1 LKQTP
6 KYSRPI
12 LWLLAGLLV
21 AMTMWF
27 THQLAETIGQEER
40 RRVEIYAAAIQNITK
55 ASIDEQRDY
64 SFEIA
69 IVQNN
74 ATIPMIWT
82 DSLFSFIDARNFTDT
97 SKAFLKQK
105 SLELRQ
111 ENRFITISSPF
122 GPAQFVYYDQSQIL
136 TWLQYVPF
144 GQLALV
150 MAFVLFGYLSFSAAR
165 KAEQNQIWIGLAK
178 ETAHQLGT
186 PISGI
191 LGWLEVLKIYEE
203 TNPEIGGVVDEIKLD
218 VNRLELVAD
227 RFSKIGATPHLEPT
241 NVWENVE
248 RGIIYFRQRAPRKV
262 FFECPDI
269 EEMPEQMVAISSS
282 LFDWVIE
289 NLLKNAL
296 DALETGQ
303 GRIVADCFNDP
314 DWVYID
320 ITDTGKGIPANKH
333 LTIFEPGFTTKKR
346 GWGLGLS
353 LARRIVE
360 DYHKGKIFVKQS
372 EIGKGTTFRIQLPR
386 INPEV
391 S

>member
-1 LKQTP
+1 M
-6 KYSRPI
+6 
-12 LWLLAGLLV
+12 WLLAVLLV

-27 THQLAETIGQEER
+27 TNQLAETIGQEEL
-40 RRVEIYAAAIQNITK
+40 RRVEIYASAIENVTK
-55 ASIDEQRDY
+55 TSPEEQRDY
-64 SFEIA
+64 SFELG
-69 IVQNN
+69 IVKNN

-82 DSLFSFIDARNFTDT
+82 DSLFSFVDARNFGTSFSGENLDT
-97 SKAFLKQK
+97 CKSFLMQKAKD
-105 SLELRQ
+105 LRKN
-111 ENRFITISSPF
+111 NRCIVIHSPF
-122 GPAQFVYYDQSQIL
+122 GPSQFVYYDQSQIL
-136 TWLQYVPF
+136 RWLQYVPF

-191 LGWLEVLKIYEE
+191 LGWLEVLKMYEE
-203 TNPEIGGVVDEIKLD
+203 TTPEIGGVVDEIKLD

-241 NVWENVE
+241 NIWENVE

-262 FFECPDI
+262 YFECPDI
-269 EEMPEQMVAISSS
+269 EETEPLMVAISTS

-303 GRIVADCFNDP
+303 GRVFADCFSDP

-320 ITDTGKGIPANKH
+320 ITDTGKGIPVNKH

-360 DYHKGKIFVKQS
+360 DYHQGKIFVKQS
-372 EIGKGTTFRIQLPR
+372 EPGKGTTFRIQLPKLKTE
-386 INPEV
+386 NA
-391 S
+391 

>member
-1 LKQTP
+1 
-6 KYSRPI
+6 
-12 LWLLAGLLV
+12 
-21 AMTMWF
+21 
-27 THQLAETIGQEER
+27 
-40 RRVEIYAAAIQNITK
+40 RVEIYAAAIQNITK
-55 ASIDEQRDY
+55 TSVDEQRDY
-64 SFEIA
+64 SFEIG

-82 DSLFSFIDARNFTDT
+82 DSLFSFIDARNFGEQLDT
-97 SKAFLKQK
+97 SKAFLVAKAN
-105 SLELRQ
+105 ELKKESRC
-111 ENRFITISSPF
+111 IVISSPF
-122 GPAQFVYYDQSQIL
+122 GPSQYVYYDQSQIL
-136 TWLQYVPF
+136 KWLQYVPF

-150 MAFVLFGYLSFSAAR
+150 IAFVLFGYLSFSAAR

-191 LGWLEVLKIYEE
+191 LGWLEVLKMYEE
-203 TNPEIGGVVDEIKLD
+203 TTPEIGGVVDEIKLD

-262 FFECPDI
+262 FFECADAD
-269 EEMPEQMVAISSS
+269 EMEPLMVAISSS

-303 GRIVADCFNDP
+303 GRIFADCFCDP

-320 ITDTGKGIPANKH
+320 ITDTGKGIPVNKH
-333 LTIFEPGFTTKKR
+333 LTIFNPGFTTKKR

-372 EIGKGTTFRIQLPR
+372 EVNKGTTFRIQLPKLKSL
-386 INPEV
+386 PE
-391 S
+391 